1 MLCFELP
8 IDLRA
13 VSSFTR
19 KRKLK
24 TIGIRLSARIN
35 NSGGRRRLN
44 TRNILAKSRRMTA
57 IRCPRDQKPWINPYT
72 HASSDL
78 NPRELVA
85 RCRKWRIVR
94 VIDNPPRIAPAKLFS
109 VGEKPIPVVFAL
121 IYPLGK
127 PVFSVFISRFAK
139 IVNFMLKGV
148 SDRVDSLPIDH
159 EFSTSRVIRLLY
171 MKRSISQT
179 REDFRLY

>member
-1 MLCFELP
+1 MLCFKLP
-8 IDLRA
+8 IDLRT

-24 TIGIRLSARIN
+24 TIGVQFGARIN
-35 NSGGRRRLN
+35 NSGGRRRRN

-85 RCRKWRIVR
+85 RCWKWRIVR
-94 VIDNPPRIAPAKLFS
+94 VIDNPARIAPAKLFS

-121 IYPLGK
+121 VYPLGK
-127 PVFSVFISRFAK
+127 LVFFFPFYRP
-139 IVNFMLKGV
+139 L
-148 SDRVDSLPIDH
+148 
-159 EFSTSRVIRLLY
+159 
-171 MKRSISQT
+171 
-179 REDFRLY
+179 REDRELYVKTRLWSSGFAADRSRIFDVASY

>member
-1 MLCFELP
+1 MLCFKLP
-8 IDLRA
+8 IDLRT

-24 TIGIRLSARIN
+24 TIGVQFGARIN
-35 NSGGRRRLN
+35 NSGGRRRRN

-85 RCRKWRIVR
+85 RCWKWRIVR
-94 VIDNPPRIAPAKLFS
+94 VIDNPARIAPAKLFS

-121 IYPLGK
+121 VYPLGK
-127 PVFSVFISRFAK
+127 LVFFFLFIGRFAK
-139 IVNFMLKGV
+139 IVNFMLKRV
-148 SDRVDSLPIDH
+148 SDRVDSPPIDH
-159 EFSTSRVIRLLY
+159 EFSTSRVIRLLH
-171 MKRSISQT
+171 MKRSIS
-179 REDFRLY
+179 